1 MINIAIINTKVKKVL
16 VQKIRNIKKNK
27 KFGILIIKIYIIY
40 KPCLYSYL

>member
-27 KFGILIIKIYIIY
+27 KFGILNTNHVYTLIYNKFIN
-40 KPCLYSYL
+40 

>member
-27 KFGILIIKIYIIY
+27 KFGILIIEIYNKY